1 MSLMTSSGGEPKI
14 YLSGVTPHTLI
25 HGGLGHRHLLCE
37 DLILLELYGL
47 FAYPLVFM
55 ENTLK

>member
-1 MSLMTSSGGEPKI
+1 MTSSGGEPKI
-14 YLSGVTPHTLI
+14 YLCGVTPHTLM

-37 DLILLELYGL
+37 ELIFLELYGL
-47 FAYPLVFM
+47 FAYQLFFM

>member
-1 MSLMTSSGGEPKI
+1 MTSSGGEPKI
-14 YLSGVTPHTLI
+14 YLRGVTPHTLI